1 MAAPGLTLRRR
12 ALLILLLLCLAGASR
27 NSAQVPFPQPKP
39 DTNAQKQ
46 PAGTPAPPTSTSTGT
61 KPSSAPATSMTH
73 PGILFS
79 MMAIPR
85 VDYEKCVAE
94 LTTAGAEIEQ
104 PFHVEQQG
112 CVLDGAV
119 VLRSVMT
126 ITGKVGISSGPTLMC
141 PFALTFSRWVK
152 EVSAPI
158 IVQQMGAPLAVIQ
171 TGTAFLCRNRVG
183 LGESKVSEHARGN
196 ALDIVSFDLRDRT
209 RIIIGDEVP
218 PASPIAKTL
227 RGLRTSA
234 CGYFTTVLGPG
245 SNEAHKTHFHFD
257 LGQHGKSGSYRICE

>member
-1 MAAPGLTLRRR
+1 
-12 ALLILLLLCLAGASR
+12 
-27 NSAQVPFPQPKP
+27 
-39 DTNAQKQ
+39 
-46 PAGTPAPPTSTSTGT
+46 
-61 KPSSAPATSMTH
+61 
-73 PGILFS
+73 

-183 LGESKVSEHARGN
+183 LGESKISEHARGN

>member
-1 MAAPGLTLRRR
+1 
-12 ALLILLLLCLAGASR
+12 
-27 NSAQVPFPQPKP
+27 
-39 DTNAQKQ
+39 
-46 PAGTPAPPTSTSTGT
+46 
-61 KPSSAPATSMTH
+61 
-73 PGILFS
+73 
-79 MMAIPR
+79 MAIPR
-85 VDYEKCVAE
+85 IDYDKCVAE
-94 LTTAGAEIEQ
+94 LTAAEAEVDQ

-126 ITGKVGISSGPTLMC
+126 TTGKVEISGRPTLMC
-141 PFALTFSRWVK
+141 PFALSFERWVK

-158 IVQQMGAPLAVIQ
+158 VAQQMGAPLAVIQ

-196 ALDIVSFDLRDRT
+196 ALDIVSFDLRDKR
-209 RIIIGDEVP
+209 RIIIGDEAP
-218 PASPIAKTL
+218 PTSPIAKAL
-227 RGLRTSA
+227 RGLRISA

-257 LGQHGKSGSYRICE
+257 LGQHGKSLSYRICE